1 MKNLSRIDIQINI
14 ARILVVVGLSLFI
27 YRAATYSAYQ
37 RCDGRYRALVHNL
50 AEEID
55 FKEYLKSKD
64 AERGYYT
71 RVFLFR
77 PCGYMYSGYNH
88 LLFHLMASILFLSAG
103 VLTYLQAVVS
113 GRKKV

>member
-14 ARILVVVGLSLFI
+14 ARILVVVGLSFFI

-37 RCDGRYRALVHNL
+37 RCDGRYRVLVHNL

-64 AERGYYT
+64 AEGDYYA
-71 RVFLFR
+71 RVFHFH
-77 PCGYMYSGYNH
+77 PCGYMYSGYNQLLIH
-88 LLFHLMASILFLSAG
+88 LAASILFISSG

>member
-1 MKNLSRIDIQINI
+1 MKNLGRIDIQINI
-14 ARILVVVGLSLFI
+14 ARILVVVGLSFFI
-27 YRAATYSAYQ
+27 YCAATYSAYQ

-50 AEEID
+50 EEEID

-64 AERGYYT
+64 AEEDYYA
-71 RVFLFR
+71 RVFLFH

-88 LLFHLMASILFLSAG
+88 LLFHLTASILFLSAG